1 MSNETTSSALPGV
14 KATLP
19 EALELNEL
27 SVIGLMD
34 ARDGM
39 AALIRSARGEIA
51 RVTIGDEAFGVQII
65 AIGDDQVLLTDRWG
79 QTKSLALPR
88 S

>member
-1 MSNETTSSALPGV
+1 MANETTQSPLSGQ

-19 EALELNEL
+19 DTLELREL

-34 ARDGM
+34 AHDGI
-39 AALIRSARGEIA
+39 AALLRSSRGEIA
-51 RVTIGDEAFGVQII
+51 RVQVGDRAFGVQIT
-65 AIGDDQVLLTDRWG
+65 AIGDAQVLLTDRWG
-79 QTKSLALPR
+79 RTQSLALPH

>member
-1 MSNETTSSALPGV
+1 MADETTTSRLPGQ

-19 EALELNEL
+19 DTLDLREL

-34 ARDGM
+34 AHDGI
-39 AALIRSARGEIA
+39 AALLRSSRGEIA
-51 RVTIGDEAFGVQII
+51 RVQVGDSAFGVQIT
-65 AIGDDQVLLTDRWG
+65 AIGDAQVLLTDRWG
-79 QTKSLALPR
+79 RTQSLGLPH

>member
-1 MSNETTSSALPGV
+1 MADDTTTTGLAGT

-19 EALELNEL
+19 DTLELRAL

-34 ARDGM
+34 AHDGT
-39 AALIRSARGEIA
+39 AALLRSSRGQIA
-51 RVTIGDEAFGVQII
+51 RVQVGDSAFGVQVT
-65 AIGDDQVLLTDRWG
+65 AIGDAQILLTDRWG
-79 QTKSLALPR
+79 QTQSLALPH